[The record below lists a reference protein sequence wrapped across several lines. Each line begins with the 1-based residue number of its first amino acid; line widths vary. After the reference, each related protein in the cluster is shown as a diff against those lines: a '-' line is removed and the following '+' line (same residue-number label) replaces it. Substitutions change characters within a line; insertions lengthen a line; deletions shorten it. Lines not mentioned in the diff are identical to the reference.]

1 MPENFF
7 VDETPAMEKESET
20 TETKTTKKTTSKTTT
35 SKLKNDIAPNN
46 AGENSTKLP
55 PASSRSVGEEL
66 TFEEEWKFGS
76 RKGGDGGGG
85 GGGEGEEAAS
95 SSKSGNLKADGDR
108 ITRRGVKRGPRKTKK
123 TISIGAIKSASN
135 DSTTTDSEQVYKVLG
150 SCVCES

>member
-1 MPENFF
+1 M
-7 VDETPAMEKESET
+7 
-20 TETKTTKKTTSKTTT
+20 TSKTT

-76 RKGGDGGGG
+76 RKGDDGGG
-85 GGGEGEEAAS
+85 GGGEGEETS
-95 SSKSGNLKADGDR
+95 SSKSSDLKADGDR

-123 TISIGAIKSASN
+123 TISIGTIKSARN
-135 DSTTTDSEQVYKVLG
+135 DSTTTDSEQVEVEQSQELG
-150 SCVCES
+150 SGKPKPKPKTGRQTKSKRPTKAEA

>member
-46 AGENSTKLP
+46 AGETSTKLP

-85 GGGEGEEAAS
+85 GGEEAVA
-95 SSKSGNLKADGDR
+95 SKSGNLQADGDR